1 MSAKLDPTAHRQFL
15 ELLMATSRAALSRN
29 PNGPTVAVIGAY
41 QVQFEAALAK
51 ITAALRRKRR
61 PAPPARGRRAA

>member
-1 MSAKLDPTAHRQFL
+1 MSAKLNPAAHRQFL

-29 PNGPTVAVIGAY
+29 PNGDTVAVIGAY

-51 ITAALRRKRR
+51 ISASVRRKRR
-61 PAPPARGRRAA
+61 PVVAMGRKKAA